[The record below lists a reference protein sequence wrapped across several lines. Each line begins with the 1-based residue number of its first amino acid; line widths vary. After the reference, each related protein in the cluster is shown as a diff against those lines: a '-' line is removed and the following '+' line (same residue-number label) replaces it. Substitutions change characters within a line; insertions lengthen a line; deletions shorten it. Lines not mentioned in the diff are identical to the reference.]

1 MKSPDTPKGD
11 NMAIAAGSK
20 KLKFRR
26 GKLRDVMAMYS
37 LDNRLFKPYAA
48 YDLDAFQE
56 FIFDS
61 SFTVI
66 VAESQGDLAAFTVL
80 SIGRAR
86 SAMIVTIDVEPAYQ
100 GRGTGTR
107 LMELAERLAR
117 RKGMAAMI
125 LQVSAVNEGAM
136 RFYERLGYHRTRFTK
151 GYYGGV
157 EDGWDMKKE
166 GEPERGAPQR
176 WLLPPPEG
184 GGVWPSPSP
193 A

>member
-1 MKSPDTPKGD
+1 
-11 NMAIAAGSK
+11 MAIAAGSK

-26 GKLRDVMAMYS
+26 AKLRDVMAMYS
-37 LDNRLFKPYAA
+37 LDNRLFMPYAS
-48 YDLDAFQE
+48 YDLEAFQE
-56 FIFDS
+56 FILDS

-66 VAESQGDLAAFTVL
+66 VAESQGELAAFIVL
-80 SIGRAR
+80 SIGGAR
-86 SAMIVTIDVEPAYQ
+86 TATIVTIDVEPAYQ

-125 LQVSAVNEGAM
+125 LQVSALNEGAM
-136 RFYERLGYHRTRFTK
+136 RFYERLGYHRTRFIK

-166 GEPERGAPQR
+166 FTAPR
-176 WLLPPPEG
+176 TPPGP
-184 GGVWPSPSP
+184 PSR
-193 A
+193 